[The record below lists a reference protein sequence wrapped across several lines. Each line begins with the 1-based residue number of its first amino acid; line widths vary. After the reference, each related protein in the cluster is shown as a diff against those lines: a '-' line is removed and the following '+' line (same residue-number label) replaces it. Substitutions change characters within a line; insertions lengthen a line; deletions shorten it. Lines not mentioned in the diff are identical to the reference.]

1 MLDTSI
7 PEAVAPLAEHGPH
20 LVENGWRVA
29 SRDGAELG
37 FVIDASEDDLIVRSV
52 GPDDDLR
59 IPKRYIA
66 EEAYGQLEASLV
78 LDEKEA
84 RNLYVASPEA

>member
-1 MLDTSI
+1 MLGTSI
-7 PEAVAPLAEHGPH
+7 PDPGRH

-37 FVIDASEDDLIVRSV
+37 FVIDATEDDLVIRSV
-52 GPDDDLR
+52 GTGGDLR

-66 EEAYGQLEASLV
+66 EEADGRLQASLV
-78 LDEKEA
+78 LDEREA
-84 RNLYVASPEA
+84 RSLYETGPLT

>member
-1 MLDTSI
+1 MLGTII
-7 PEAVAPLAEHGPH
+7 PDPGPH

-37 FVIDASEDDLIVRSV
+37 FVIDATEDDLVIRSV
-52 GPDDDLR
+52 GTGGDLR

-66 EEAYGQLEASLV
+66 EEADGRLQASLV
-78 LDEKEA
+78 LDEREA
-84 RNLYVASPEA
+84 RSLYETGPLT